1 MPAEL
6 LGDEEEA
13 AERVEG
19 RASGD
24 SAAEEVVDGHLGA
37 GGGGEEGFRGGS
49 LLK

>member
-1 MPAEL
+1 MDEGRSRQY

-37 GGGGEEGFRGGS
+37 GGGG
-49 LLK
+49 